1 MKDTTS
7 TRAAVVLAV
16 LGAVS
21 SASAVNTLDLTGTV
35 RDFKGRNEAGG
46 HPDFQYTVDGHH
58 TGAVLPA
65 LPGDK
70 KPDLDPADA
79 NTGSFTTAANFDQWY
94 TDVPGVNLSTPLTIT
109 LTETAPNSGVYSYA
123 NNAFFPID
131 NQLFGNTPGQGH
143 NYHFTYE
150 INTIF
155 TYQAG
160 QVFTFT
166 GDDDLWVFINDQLV
180 IDLGGVHGGIT
191 GSVTLDSLGLTEG
204 QDYDLDLFFAERHTS
219 ESNFRI
225 ETSIRTLRTNPVVPE
240 PGTVLAGVGLAGLAA
255 FGVRRRLRARA

>member
-1 MKDTTS
+1 MKSNTS
-7 TRAAVVLAV
+7 KQAAILLAA

-35 RDFKGRNEAGG
+35 RDFKGRNEVGG
-46 HPDFQYTVDGHH
+46 HPDFQYTVDGLH
-58 TGAVLPA
+58 TGAVLTT

-94 TDVPGVNLSTPLTIT
+94 TDVAVVNLSTPLTIT
-109 LTETAPNSGVYSYA
+109 LTETAPASGVYSYE

-143 NYHFTYE
+143 NYHFTFE
-150 INTIF
+150 LNSSF

-166 GDDDLWVFINDQLV
+166 GDDDLWVYINNQLA
-180 IDLGGVHGGIT
+180 IDLGGVHGGVS
-191 GSVTLDSLGLTEG
+191 GSVSLDTLGLTAG

-225 ETSIRTLRTNPVVPE
+225 ETSIRTLRSNPVVPE
-240 PGTVLAGVGLAGLAA
+240 PGTVLAGAGIAGLAA